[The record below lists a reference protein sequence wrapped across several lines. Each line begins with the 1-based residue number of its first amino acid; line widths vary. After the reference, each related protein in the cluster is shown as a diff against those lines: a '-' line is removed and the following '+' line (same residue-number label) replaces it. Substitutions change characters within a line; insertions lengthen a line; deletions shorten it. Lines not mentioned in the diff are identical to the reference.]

1 MLTTNR
7 ETPIVRV
14 GAPRKCPLLAGN
26 QLPPLISNLT
36 DTRRRWLSELY
47 EANSTAV
54 FNFCRRLLNSRE
66 DAADATHEVFL
77 RAAASLTEA
86 PNSPQARAWLM
97 TVARNHSI
105 DLLRRRERFGSALT
119 TLAATADDGVE
130 SVQAVEDRQLLLAV
144 LRELGVRDREAL
156 WQSAVERRPLAEI
169 ARSYGVSYT
178 AAAKLLSRAR
188 RRAAVLATRLAII
201 LGLAQLGRAA
211 RRTNLAH
218 GSQLV
223 AAFVVMPLAI
233 TALIGSSSANA
244 PIRAAASAHPPRVL
258 SLRPSVG
265 DPSTRAGGQLPG
277 TGTSALLAGIGA
289 VAQALAAQVAGVAPV
304 STPVSPT
311 AVPSVPPGIDID
323 HGKGRDRDDT
333 IRHHPGLAKALGHAR

>member
-14 GAPRKCPLLAGN
+14 GALRKCPPLAGN

-54 FNFCRRLLNSRE
+54 FNLCRRLLNSRE

-77 RAAASLTEA
+77 RAAASLSEA

-130 SVQAVEDRQLLLAV
+130 SVQAVEDRQLLVAV

-169 ARSYGVSYT
+169 ARSHGVSYT

-188 RRAAVLATRLAII
+188 QRALVLATRLAII

-211 RRTNLAH
+211 RRSNLAH

-223 AAFVVMPLAI
+223 AAFVIMPLAMA
-233 TALIGSSSANA
+233 TLVGSSSANA
-244 PIRAAASAHPPRVL
+244 PIGAAVSVQTPSVV
-258 SLRPSVG
+258 SLRPLVG
-265 DPSTRAGGQLPG
+265 DRSTRAGGQLPG
-277 TGTSALLAGIGA
+277 TGTSPLLAGIGA
-289 VAQALAAQVAGVAPV
+289 VAQALAAQVAAAAAV

-311 AVPSVPPGIDID
+311 AIPPVPSDTDVD
-323 HGKGRDRDDT
+323 HGKGPDWDDT